1 MCVINFH
8 RVGEG
13 KLRGGQPSNS
23 RLVLYFDVTRR
34 PLCSVFSSAGRCV
47 SFAFYP
53 AGRCAA
59 CALAPRCHAAVG
71 GLWCVR
77 PTLSLSLI
85 SGFISVTCYTL
96 DNTYTS
102 NLTSFLGLGQ
112 QRTLPSCV
120 LSSVRFLLRGMY
132 NGNLLRV
139 CRSLSASY
147 HGVLAMPPPPARD
160 CAPPYPLLHPRG
172 GRALRSSGPRPQGP
186 AAA

>member
-1 MCVINFH
+1 M
-8 RVGEG
+8 GEG

-47 SFAFYP
+47 SFALYP

-96 DNTYTS
+96 DNTYTF
-102 NLTSFLGLGQ
+102 NLTSYLGLGQ
-112 QRTLPSCV
+112 QRTLPSFV
-120 LSSVRFLLRGMY
+120 LSSVRFLPAVCTVTIFCTSAALSLC
-132 NGNLLRV
+132 LLYRRDCYV
-139 CRSLSASY
+139 SSSPSGCSIMSAASSRRRKSASKFGSPASRPCSSLS
-147 HGVLAMPPPPARD
+147 
-160 CAPPYPLLHPRG
+160 
-172 GRALRSSGPRPQGP
+172 
-186 AAA
+186 